1 MTPAPS
7 PLLVSA
13 KSAAGLCDVSQ
24 TTFRK
29 WVDEG
34 IVPKPVRFNGR
45 VLWHYGELKR
55 AIDAMSGIGT
65 DRPGKTW
72 SDVG

>member
-13 KSAAGLCDVSQ
+13 KRAADLCDVSPA
-24 TTFRK
+24 TFRK

-34 IVPKPVRFNGR
+34 IVPEPVRIGGCVRWNYTA
-45 VLWHYGELKR
+45 LSS
-55 AIDAMSGIGT
+55 AINAASGVQDAPAKGWEGM
-65 DRPGKTW
+65 R
-72 SDVG
+72 